1 MKFVKKRRVQKAEAA
16 VERRAHAEHARQR
29 EIDFAKVTAER
40 GRAAAAGAQPHTGV
54 LNAGRLPLQ
63 AERETMPTSNSRN
76 WSKNGSAN
84 NLDARFK
91 KHA

>member
-40 GRAAAAGAQPHTGV
+40 DELLQQVHSLTRA
-54 LNAGRLPLQ
+54 
-63 AERETMPTSNSRN
+63 S
-76 WSKNGSAN
+76 
-84 NLDARFK
+84 
-91 KHA
+91 